1 MSHRLVPDT
10 DDKDCCGWFHM
21 DTISLLLSETVD
33 RTTRVMDVHTV
44 QHKVNWRKIKIL
56 WEVSALEDI
65 QVFDTTLGHQK
76 VMEII

>member
-1 MSHRLVPDT
+1 MI
-10 DDKDCCGWFHM
+10 K
-21 DTISLLLSETVD
+21 IAVD
-33 RTTRVMDVHTV
+33 GSTWIPEQQGGQNNKGTYGVHTV
-44 QHKVNWRKIKIL
+44 QRKVNWRKIKIL